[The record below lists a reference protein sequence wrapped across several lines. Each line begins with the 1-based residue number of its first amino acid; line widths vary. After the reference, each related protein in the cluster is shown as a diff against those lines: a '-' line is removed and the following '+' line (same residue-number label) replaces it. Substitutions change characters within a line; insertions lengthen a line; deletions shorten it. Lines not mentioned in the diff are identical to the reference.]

1 MFALLLKVKLKYKN
15 MAAKGVQTTS
25 DYVKF
30 DEFQKLVESLIKD
43 KKYIWAMYMSLSFST
58 GLRISDILSI
68 RWKDILGKESLVK
81 IEQKTDKVRNIRFSD
96 STINKF
102 KELYKRLGSPSTE
115 MVIVANKNGQAM
127 SEQYINRVL
136 KQIKTKYRVDVE
148 NFSTHSIRKTFARNI
163 WEMNNRS
170 EESLVLLMEILNH
183 SSMAITR
190 RYLGITGDEISN
202 IYKSIIF

>member
-1 MFALLLKVKLKYKN
+1 

-30 DEFQKLVESLIKD
+30 DEFQKLVESLVKD

-58 GLRISDILSI
+58 GLRISDVLTIKWSDI
-68 RWKDILGKESLVK
+68 IGKDSLVK
-81 IEQKTDKVRNIRFSD
+81 VEEKTGKIRNIRFSEK
-96 STINKF
+96 TIEKFLKLYVHLGKPNLNRYVVSNK
-102 KELYKRLGSPSTE
+102 KGE
-115 MVIVANKNGQAM
+115 AM
-127 SEQYINRVL
+127 SEQYINRIL
-136 KQIKTKYRVDVE
+136 KDIKKKYSLNVD

>member
-1 MFALLLKVKLKYKN
+1 

-30 DEFQKLVESLIKD
+30 DEFQKLVESLTKD

-58 GLRISDILSI
+58 GLRISDVLTIKWSDI
-68 RWKDILGKESLVK
+68 IGKDSLVK
-81 IEQKTDKVRNIRFSD
+81 VEEKTGKIRNIRFSEK
-96 STINKF
+96 TIEKFLKLYVYLGKPNLNRYVVSNK
-102 KELYKRLGSPSTE
+102 KGE
-115 MVIVANKNGQAM
+115 AM

-136 KQIKTKYRVDVE
+136 KDIKQKYSLNVD
-148 NFSTHSIRKTFARNI
+148 NFSTHSIRKTFARTI
-163 WEMNNRS
+163 WEKNNKS

-190 RYLGITGDEISN
+190 RYLGITGDEIAN
-202 IYKSIIF
+202 IYHSIVF

>member
-1 MFALLLKVKLKYKN
+1 